1 MNIAL
6 TGIHSIICFQAFSEK
21 NLGEDMLSLCELFN
35 VSAQRVVIAF
45 GLQQKE
51 GSVAQWI
58 THCTFEESSSDLKVV
73 GLSSTRVK
81 CLMLLWLFSTI
92 SLG

>member
-1 MNIAL
+1 MGSLHIPCCSPGVNTQSGTQMNIAL

-51 GSVAQWI
+51 GSVAQ
-58 THCTFEESSSDLKVV
+58 
-73 GLSSTRVK
+73 
-81 CLMLLWLFSTI
+81 
-92 SLG
+92 